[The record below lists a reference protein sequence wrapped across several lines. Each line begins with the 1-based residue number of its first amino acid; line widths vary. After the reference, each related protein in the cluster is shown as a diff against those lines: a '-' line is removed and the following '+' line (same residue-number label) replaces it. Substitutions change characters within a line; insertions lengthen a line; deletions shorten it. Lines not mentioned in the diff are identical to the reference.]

1 MRPFSP
7 TRRLLSAAN
16 AKAIADRV
24 VVVGAG
30 AAIETEDGVALETE
44 GGVEIEVEG

>member
-16 AKAIADRV
+16 ATAIALLTPGV
-24 VVVGAG
+24 SA
-30 AAIETEDGVALETE
+30 AAIETEDSVALETE
-44 GGVEIEVEG
+44 DSVELEVEG

>member
-16 AKAIADRV
+16 AKAIADRTV
-24 VVVGAG
+24 VSSG
-30 AAIETEDGVALETE
+30 AAIETEDSVALETE
-44 GGVEIEVEG
+44 GSVELEVEG

>member
-16 AKAIADRV
+16 AKAIADRT
-24 VVVGAG
+24 AQF
-30 AAIETEDGVALETE
+30 AIETEDGIALETE
-44 GGVEIEVEG
+44 DGRIIQTEEATV

>member
-16 AKAIADRV
+16 AKAIADRAV
-24 VVVGAG
+24 VSSGT
-30 AAIETEDGVALETE
+30 AIQTEDLVALETE
-44 GGVEIEVEG
+44 DSVEIEVEG